1 MPAESPV
8 ALTVLL
14 ATYNRREVLEACLRS
29 FAAQDAPTGSFEI
42 VVVDDGSQDDT
53 VAFLQALSLP
63 VPLTWRTQPN
73 AGAAAAR
80 NRGLALARGRLVL
93 FVNDDTIAAPDLVST
108 HLRLHAQLGPEP
120 VAVLGTFAQEPAGMD
135 NALMRYLEGS
145 TEIFLYSR
153 FNPGQ
158 VLDGSN
164 LYTCN
169 CSVPLAAV
177 RAQAGFDERF
187 ARCDG
192 EDTDLGVKLELAGV
206 RLHYRPEA
214 RSWHRH
220 ILTLDDLE
228 RRQLHVSRV
237 FVRFFHLHPHVL
249 IQWGGKVASM
259 TQADCRATLEQHA
272 ALMPTMKA
280 AAQQLA
286 QMDVGAL
293 ERAGAKDAAEQIMAR
308 LGHLVANLNGL
319 WWRQGY
325 LEGMRDHGIE
335 SFGDILARRVYG
347 DVGLLDPAVTVIVPT
362 RDRPAQLVAFLDR
375 IAQQDL
381 PPERFEVIVADDA
394 STPPAA
400 EALAGCRWPFS
411 LRVLRQEPAAGP
423 GPARNLAVRAARGR
437 WIAFYNDDGLPAPE
451 NLRLHLEGQLAA
463 RSPTAILGRFDLLP
477 GLQDTALRRLLGR
490 GNLMFGQPLMQGGR
504 RYPGLTLCT
513 GNLSVPRDLLLAARG
528 FDPAF
533 PFAGAE
539 DSELGYRMGRE
550 LGLEVLFDDR
560 IACGHDHAIDLRQ
573 VARRQFVLGWCT
585 LKMADKH
592 ADPTLVAG
600 RDAKALDR
608 RFFKAV
614 QEGLAARRDEV
625 LALWWRL
632 LAAEATELRGEPSS
646 IPDPDWD
653 ALVHRVV
660 YHAFA
665 LGMLVAEAG
674 FLPSDYRGGQPLPE
688 PPGGCDA

>member
-1 MPAESPV
+1 MSAAPPV

-14 ATYNRREVLEACLRS
+14 ATYNRRDVLEACLRS
-29 FAAQDAPTGSFEI
+29 FCEQRAPAGSYEI
-42 VVVDDGSQDDT
+42 VVVDDGSSDDT
-53 VAFLQALSLP
+53 VAFLEGLDLP
-63 VPLTWRTQPN
+63 VPFRWLTQPN

-80 NRGLALARGRLVL
+80 NRGLQVARGRLVL
-93 FVNDDTIAAPDLVST
+93 FVNDDTIAAPDLVAT
-108 HLRLHAQLGPEP
+108 HLRLHEELGPGP
-120 VAVLGTFAQEPAGMD
+120 VAVLGTFAQEPAGLD

-145 TEIFLYSR
+145 TEVFLYSR
-153 FNPGQ
+153 FKPGQ

-177 RAQAGFDERF
+177 RALGGFDERF

-220 ILTLDDLE
+220 VLSLADLE

-237 FVRFFHLHPHVL
+237 FVRFFHMHPHVL
-249 IQWGGKVASM
+249 IQWGGKVVTL
-259 TQADCRATLEQHA
+259 TQADCRATLAQHA
-272 ALMPTMKA
+272 ALMPTMRA
-280 AAQQLA
+280 AAVALA
-286 QMDVGAL
+286 RVDVGVL
-293 ERAGAKDAAEQIMAR
+293 ERAGAKAAAEQIMAR

-325 LEGMRDHGIE
+325 LEGLREHGIE
-335 SFGDILARRVYG
+335 GFGDILARRVYG
-347 DVGLLDPAVTVIVPT
+347 GEDLRNPALTVVVPT
-362 RDRPAQLVAFLDR
+362 HDRPAQLVAFLER
-375 IAQQDL
+375 IARQDL
-381 PPERFEVIVADDA
+381 PSERFEVVVADDA

-400 EALAGCRWPFS
+400 ETLAGRSWPFA
-411 LRVLRQEPAAGP
+411 LRILRQEPAAGP

-437 WIAFYNDDGLPAPE
+437 WIVFYNDDGLPAPD

-463 RSPTAILGRFDLLP
+463 TGPTAILGRFDLLP
-477 GLQDTALRRLLGR
+477 KLQDTALRRLLGR

-504 RYPGLTLCT
+504 RYPGLTFCT
-513 GNLSVPRDLLLAARG
+513 GNLSLPRELLLAARG
-528 FDPAF
+528 FDEAF

-539 DSELGYRMGRE
+539 DSELGYRLGHE
-550 LGLEVLFDDR
+550 LGLEVQYDDR
-560 IACGHDHAIDLRQ
+560 IACGHDHAMDLRQ
-573 VARRQFVLGWCT
+573 VVRRHFVLGWCT

-592 ADPTLVAG
+592 GDPTLVAG

-614 QEGLAARRDEV
+614 QESLAAQRDEV
-625 LALWWRL
+625 VALWWRL
-632 LAAEATELRGEPSS
+632 LAAEAAEERGEAGP
-646 IPDPDWD
+646 IPDTEWD
-653 ALVHRVV
+653 PLVHRVV

-665 LGMLVAEAG
+665 LGLLVAEAG
-674 FLPSDYRGGQPLPE
+674 FAPADYRGGQPLPE
-688 PPGGCDA
+688 PPGGLDA